1 MPSRRRRQTGAS
13 ARGAYAS
20 SRTCVGLLDGWVPSA
35 RHQFRETWTVA
46 APPDEVAAVLT
57 DLEFYPQWW
66 PQVVAV
72 AALDEDSARV
82 LCRSRLPYTLDL
94 VLTAVTRRAPTL
106 RVDVGGDLVGHVRFD
121 LVAEGPRTRLD
132 FQQDVTVSGW
142 LALASRVGRPVLHW
156 NHAQMM
162 RGCRE
167 GLSARLG

>member
-1 MPSRRRRQTGAS
+1 MLG
-13 ARGAYAS
+13 
-20 SRTCVGLLDGWVPSA
+20 
-35 RHQFRETWTVA
+35 
-46 APPDEVAAVLT
+46 

-72 AALDEDSARV
+72 AALGEDRARV

-106 RVDVGGDLVGHVRFD
+106 RVDVEGDLVGHVRFD
-121 LVAEGPRTRLD
+121 LVEEGLRTRLD
-132 FQQDVTVSGW
+132 FHQDVTVSGW
-142 LALASRVGRPVLHW
+142 LALASQVGRPALHW

-167 GLSARLG
+167 GLAARLG

>member
-1 MPSRRRRQTGAS
+1 MLR
-13 ARGAYAS
+13 
-20 SRTCVGLLDGWVPSA
+20 A

-46 APPDEVAAVLT
+46 APPEEVAAVLG

-72 AALDEDSARV
+72 AALGEDRARV

-106 RVDVGGDLVGHVRFD
+106 RVDVEGDLVGHVRFD
-121 LVAEGPRTRLD
+121 LVEEGLRTRLD
-132 FQQDVTVSGW
+132 FHQDVTVSGW
-142 LALASRVGRPVLHW
+142 LALASQVGRPALHW

-167 GLSARLG
+167 GLAARLG